1 MRRPN
6 DFDDQNNNNNFYNRN
21 RRITIFDDPRDD
33 FVSRRGP
40 VDRLHDNY
48 VARSEIT
55 RRFDYRPYTSTMNLR
70 YRGH

>member
-6 DFDDQNNNNNFYNRN
+6 DFEDQSNNLNIRD
-21 RRITIFDDPRDD
+21 RRITIYEDPRDD
-33 FVSRRGP
+33 FVSRRVSP
-40 VDRLHDNY
+40 VDRMRDNY

-70 YRGH
+70 YRGHR